1 MNLEEALSG
10 LRALLGVPPDQRG
23 GQWAY
28 DVCKAT
34 REVHEPVWQ
43 ELPPTKY
50 VENHVLPTL
59 RDAHVAVAAVPH
71 EGRFADKI
79 DGFAANIDWRRAQG
93 ERYVQGLG
101 PEDPPPDLIAAALT
115 SKHMRELE
123 DISVD
128 DV

>member
-1 MNLEEALSG
+1 MTLEEALSS

-23 GQWAY
+23 SGWAY

-34 REVHEPVWQ
+34 REVHEPIWQ

-50 VENHVLPTL
+50 VENQVLPAF
-59 RDAHVAVAAVPH
+59 REAHAAVAAVPR
-71 EGRFADKI
+71 EGKFADKI
-79 DGFAANIDWRRAQG
+79 DDFAANIDWRRVQA

-101 PEDPPPDLIAAALT
+101 PEDPPPDLVAAALA
-115 SKHMRELE
+115 SEHMQELE